1 MSSKTSAQP
10 RRRGRSIFRFLGL
23 LFLVVLLAL
32 GVLGL
37 WFWNQLENS
46 LPTLDG
52 ELTLD
57 GSSAPVSVERDS
69 HGVPTIRAENRVDL
83 ARAVG
88 FVHGQDRFF
97 QMDLIRRK
105 SAGELAE
112 LVGPAALRLDRR
124 ARLHRFR
131 ARARETVEEHL
142 PSEDVELIRA
152 YTAGVNAGLASLD
165 ARPFEYIVLRTEP
178 RPWSAED
185 TLLAVY
191 AMYIDLQGGLGAFES
206 TYGLMADLLP
216 PELYTF
222 LTPRGTEWDAPLLGE
237 KMAVA
242 PIPGPEIVDLRGE
255 RGATGPD
262 EAGTELDEAADLSL
276 SDELPDGPWLAAAS
290 LAEIGGPRA
299 EGMAPGSNNW
309 AVAGSRSRHGGALLA
324 DDMHLGL
331 GVPNIWYRASLI
343 YPDPANPGQDLR
355 ITGVTLPGAMVV
367 VAGSN
372 GTVAWGF
379 TNSTGD
385 WADLVELE
393 PVPGDENAYM
403 TPEGPEPFERHEEV
417 LRTSSGQEE
426 TLEILSTRWG
436 PVWDTDH
443 QGRRRALRWVAHDPR
458 AANLKLRDLETVRT
472 IDEAIALASRIGAPS
487 QNFVTVDTSGRIGW
501 TLMGLIPRRFGHDG
515 RVPSSWADGT
525 RGWDG
530 WLETSEY
537 PRVVDPES
545 GHLWTAN
552 TRVVGGEDYAK
563 IGDGG
568 YDLGAR
574 ASQIR
579 DGLLALETAD
589 EKDLLAIQLDDRA
602 LFLERWK
609 DLLQTVLSP
618 MATEGN
624 PNRARMRETVDAWEG
639 RAGVDSASYLLVRSF
654 RLGVKNRVFEA
665 LTAPCRAADPDF
677 RSFRLAFQEGPLW
690 SLVQERPRHLLPP
703 EHESWDDLLLAA
715 ADAAHDELLV
725 PGDPPRLRTWGE
737 ENRSRISHPLSFAL
751 PFLSPYLDMPAEP
764 LPGDANMPRVQA
776 RGFGAS
782 ERFVVSPGRESEG
795 IFHMP
800 GGQSGHPLSDFYRAG
815 HRDWMT
821 GKATGFLPGEPLH
834 TLRLVPGT

>member
-1 MSSKTSAQP
+1 MSSNTSAHP
-10 RRRGRSIFRFLGL
+10 RRLGRLILRSLGI
-23 LFLVVLLAL
+23 LVILILVAL
-32 GVLGL
+32 GVLGF
-37 WFWNQLENS
+37 WFRNQLETS

-52 ELTLD
+52 ELVLD
-57 GSSAPVSVERDS
+57 GLSAPVSLERDAL
-69 HGVPTIRAENRVDL
+69 GVPAIRAENRVDL
-83 ARAVG
+83 ARGLG
-88 FVHGQDRFF
+88 FVHAQDRFF
-97 QMDLIRRK
+97 QMDLVRRK

-112 LVGPAALRLDRR
+112 LVGPGAMRLDRR
-124 ARLHRFR
+124 ARLHQFRSR
-131 ARARETVEEHL
+131 ARNILEEHL
-142 PSEDVELIRA
+142 PADDVELIKA
-152 YTAGVNAGLASLD
+152 YTAGVNAGLESLG

-178 RPWSAED
+178 QPWRAED
-185 TLLAVY
+185 TILAVY

-206 TYGLMADLLP
+206 THGLMADLLP

-222 LTPRGTEWDAPLLGE
+222 LTPRGTEWDAPMVGE
-237 KMAVA
+237 KMTIA
-242 PIPGPEIVDLRGE
+242 PVPGPEIIDLRGAGVVLE
-255 RGATGPD
+255 KAAELGPGKKAP
-262 EAGTELDEAADLSL
+262 AGSESSREVLGS
-276 SDELPDGPWLAAAS
+276 PWLAAS
-290 LAEIGGPRA
+290 LAELGGPRE

-309 AVAGSRSRHGGALLA
+309 AVAGSLSRHGGALLA

-417 LRTSSGQEE
+417 LRASSGKEE

-443 QGRRRALRWVAHDPR
+443 KGRKRALRWVAHDPG
-458 AANLKLRDLETVRT
+458 ASNLELRHLETVRT
-472 IDEAIALASRIGAPS
+472 IDEAIVQASRIGAPS
-487 QNFVTVDTSGRIGW
+487 QNFVTVDRSGRIGW

-515 RVPSSWADGT
+515 RLPSSWADGS

-530 WLETSEY
+530 WLETDEY

-545 GHLWTAN
+545 GRVWTAN

-609 DLLQTVLSP
+609 DLLRDVLSGG
-618 MATEGN
+618 ATDGN
-624 PNRARMRETVDAWEG
+624 PDRTRMRETVDAWNG
-639 RAGVDSASYLLVRSF
+639 RATVDSASYLLVRTF
-654 RLGVKNRVFEA
+654 RNNVKNLIFDA
-665 LTAPCRAADPDF
+665 LTAPCKEAYPKF
-677 RSFRLAFQEGPLW
+677 QSFRLSFREGPLW
-690 SLVQERPRHLLPP
+690 SLVQERPLHFLPP
-703 EHESWDDLLLAA
+703 EFETWDELLLAG
-715 ADAAHDELLV
+715 ADAAHAELLV
-725 PGDPPRLRTWGE
+725 PGDSPRLRTWGE
-737 ENRSRISHPLSFAL
+737 QNRSRISHPLSFAL
-751 PFLSPYLDMPAEP
+751 PFLAQYLDMPAEP
-764 LPGDANMPRVQA
+764 LPGDANMPRVQD

-782 ERFVVSPGRESEG
+782 ERFVVSPGREEEG

-815 HRDWMT
+815 HRAWMT
-821 GKATGFLPGEPLH
+821 GEATGFLPGEPQH
-834 TLRLVPGT
+834 TLRLVPGE